1 MVRWMVNRTV
11 SGWLPGWLVGWRGM
25 VRLSRALASRPIRA
39 ELRRAD
45 PFLLTAKLPPG
56 RVEGPG
62 PQGPKGAQST
72 PRRLK
77 RASTGKDPEQ
87 PRGATPPPLFP
98 RSKLVFSPPKK
109 WACFPFQRP
118 QKRAPRSSSEAPR
131 GPKKRPPRGF
141 RICFE
146 EAPEEPRFLTC
157 PGHPGGYLMVVPSSS
172 HVFSRVQATQ
182 GGVPKMVVPSWDHVF
197 SRVQAT
203 QGGI

>member
-1 MVRWMVNRTV
+1 MVNRTV

-25 VRLSRALASRPIRA
+25 VRLSRALAIRPIRA

-98 RSKLVFSPPKK
+98 RSKPVFSPPKSGLASPSRDPEN
-109 WACFPFQRP
+109 WPQEAQVRP
-118 QKRAPRSSSEAPR
+118 REAPKN
-131 GPKKRPPRGF
+131 GPQEASAFASRKPPRDH
-141 RICFE
+141 
-146 EAPEEPRFLTC
+146 PRD
-157 PGHPGGYLMVVPSSS
+157 P
-172 HVFSRVQATQ
+172 
-182 GGVPKMVVPSWDHVF
+182 
-197 SRVQAT
+197 
-203 QGGI
+203 I